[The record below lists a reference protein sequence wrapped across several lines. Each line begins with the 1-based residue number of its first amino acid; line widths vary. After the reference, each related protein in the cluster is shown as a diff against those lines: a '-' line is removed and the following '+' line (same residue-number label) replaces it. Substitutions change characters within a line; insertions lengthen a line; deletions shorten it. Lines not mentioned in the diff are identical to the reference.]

1 MKIDFQNQIVRTAV
15 FSYAGVRE
23 YKAFICRRDFFPGSG
38 DAEDE
43 KEVSNDR
50 QCECFELCF
59 ENFLSVGE
67 VCASGGFFETLA
79 DAISHTEKS
88 WGFVKWI

>member
-1 MKIDFQNQIVRTAV
+1 M
-15 FSYAGVRE
+15 
-23 YKAFICRRDFFPGSG
+23 
-38 DAEDE
+38 
-43 KEVSNDR
+43 EVSNDR
-50 QCECFELCF
+50 QGECFELCF